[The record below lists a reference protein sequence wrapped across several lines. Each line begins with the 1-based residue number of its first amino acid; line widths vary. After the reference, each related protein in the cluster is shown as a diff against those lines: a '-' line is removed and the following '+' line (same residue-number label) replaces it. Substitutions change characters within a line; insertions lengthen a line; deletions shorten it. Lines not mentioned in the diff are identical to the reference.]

1 MTVAEQATVF
11 FAIVTLVTVHFS
23 TISGKNFLVFNV
35 IACSHFEAVFPTAEV
50 RKSMR

>member
-1 MTVAEQATVF
+1 MTEATVF

-23 TISGKNFLVFNV
+23 TISGEKKFLVFNV